1 MGHLLGLYLVGVVLS
16 EGNMESLDMNSWPE
30 FLFLLLILVV
40 AGIIY
45 TIWAFKLIDW
55 LMERRKK

>member
-1 MGHLLGLYLVGVVLS
+1 MVGLVLL
-16 EGNMESLDMNSWPE
+16 EGDLESLDMNSWPE

-45 TIWAFKLIDW
+45 TIWAFRLIKITMD
-55 LMERRKK
+55 LIMGRRKK